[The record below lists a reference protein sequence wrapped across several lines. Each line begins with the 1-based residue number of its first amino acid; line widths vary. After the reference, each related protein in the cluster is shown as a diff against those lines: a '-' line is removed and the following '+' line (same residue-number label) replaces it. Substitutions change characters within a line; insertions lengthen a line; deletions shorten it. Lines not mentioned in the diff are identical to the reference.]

1 MNQMKLLDLPLEG
14 ELAEGKPHLAAYLQE
29 NMPADP
35 QGYRLPAVVIY
46 PGGGYR
52 HLSPREAEPI
62 AMEFAARGYQ
72 TFILYYSLAPRRY
85 PQPLLDGAKAMT
97 LIRERAAEW
106 NVDPR
111 RIAICGFS
119 AGGHAAALLACLW
132 NDPLIEKEGFSS
144 VKVRPDAAILG
155 YPVITARE
163 GECHAGS
170 FQNLLGEEGSRD
182 PQLRQE
188 MSLETRVTSGNPPTF
203 LWHTAA
209 DQAVPVA
216 SSLYMAKALAD
227 YKVPFELH
235 IYPEGSHGLALANR
249 RTSGG
254 SPGGQLPEVAGWMN
268 QACDWLKR
276 TL

>member
-1 MNQMKLLDLPLEG
+1 MKVLDLPLEEALG
-14 ELAEGKPHLAAYLQE
+14 EGKPHLTAYLQE
-29 NMPADP
+29 KMPADP
-35 QGYRLPAVVIY
+35 ADYRLPAVMIY

-97 LIRERAAEW
+97 LIRDRAEEW
-106 NVDPR
+106 NVDPH

-119 AGGHAAALLACLW
+119 AGGHAAALLGCLW
-132 NDPLIEKEGFSS
+132 KDPVIEAAGLSCRKA
-144 VKVRPDAAILG
+144 RPDALILG
-155 YPVITARE
+155 YPVITAKE
-163 GECHAGS
+163 GECHEES
-170 FQNLLGEEGSRD
+170 FSCLLGEEETHD
-182 PQLRQE
+182 PLRRRE
-188 MSLETRVTSGNPPTF
+188 MSLETRVTGDNPPTF

-209 DQAVPVA
+209 DQLVPVA

-227 YKVPFELH
+227 HQVPFELH
-235 IYPEGSHGLALANR
+235 IYPEGRHGLALAVR

-254 SPGGQLPEVAGWMN
+254 SADREYPEVA
-268 QACDWLKR
+268 DWIRLCCNWLDRLWK
-276 TL
+276 